1 MQAKFTK
8 YASIIIKINFIKVIH
23 KFNRNAKK
31 SVNARLTTT
40 LPDT

>member
-8 YASIIIKINFIKVIH
+8 YASIIINFIKVIH